1 MATYWV
7 DPYIDTPK
15 GGIHGTTSTTTRN
28 GNYATP
34 FGLTELFGA
43 NALIHLNGTSLYSGD
58 EIRLKGQPL
67 TDFYYNIGTTG
78 NTIDITSADLNSLD
92 YASTD
97 HQYVATYKTALAATG
112 DTVPALIIHDPGLL
126 GTNKFM
132 LHQGRNTFPNATN
145 QIPFYSNVANA
156 LYGWLRAKTGID
168 VNDNVKVAFVDPA
181 YVFDYNAAF
190 SSNLDNAFNLNVSA
204 VTITDGW
211 VSSTSRGG
219 FTMLPIKAGGSHNV
233 NIDWWNS
240 SNKYGLNFDMPSTF
254 INWYHPA
261 GNWIANLKQ
270 RQRLYYITQGKFH
283 LGQWGHNTTSAW
295 NYVTINSTT
304 LNSAENDTPCVEY
317 GNFILS
323 RYLQIG
329 GTGTSTVAQ
338 QPIVKFSNMFM
349 GSGPYVNALKYKM
362 VIGNMIQNQPYSGS
376 VLIYNNQSDGQIDF
390 LENAHLYG
398 YQSSAG
404 IVHTTLLNGL
414 TIPASVTNYA
424 SSDANYPS
432 SSINTTGGP
441 KYASAL
447 TPSDYMVDNVT
458 ANRIAIAPAAWSS
471 AAAIKMHGTT
481 HALYSYTYGQWN
493 NSVGILDCGSTDY
506 KTTNANILLVN
517 SGYTDSNRFSG
528 QNMHFAGNTFDG
540 APLALWSQ
548 RSTVMNAPYSALLSY
563 NNAAGDMVVMLSSAA
578 DENKDHLKSF
588 VFQLPDLSTATSLSV
603 SYTITRSSSALTD
616 APVARLFLIK
626 NNLSGAS
633 SDETPS
639 TSLTGNVYTLTNT
652 VTNLDP
658 DARFM
663 GLKIM
668 LKSGTGRTVADTY
681 TISAPTFTVN

>member
-1 MATYWV
+1 MTVYWV
-7 DPYIDTPK
+7 DPYIDTTK

-34 FGLTELFGA
+34 FGLTELFNA
-43 NALIHLNGTSLYSGD
+43 NAITALNGTSLSAGD

-78 NTIDITSADLNSLD
+78 NTIDITSIDSNSMD

-97 HQYVATYKTALAATG
+97 EQYVATYKTALAATG

-126 GTNKFM
+126 GTNTFM
-132 LHQGRNTFPNATN
+132 LHQGLNTFPNVTN

-156 LYGWLRAKTGID
+156 LWGWLRAKTGID
-168 VNDNVKVAFVDPA
+168 VNDNVKVAFVDPV

-190 SSNLDNAFNLNVSA
+190 SSNLDNAFNFNVNQIT
-204 VTITDGW
+204 VTDGW

-240 SNKYGLNFDMPSTF
+240 SNATGLEFDMPSTF
-254 INWYHPA
+254 INWYHPTS
-261 GNWIANLKQ
+261 NWIASLKQ
-270 RQRLYYITQGKFH
+270 RQRFYSITQGKFH

-304 LNSAENDTPCVEY
+304 LNSDENDTPCIEF
-317 GNFILS
+317 GNFINS

-338 QPIVKFSNMFM
+338 RPIVKFSNVFM
-349 GSGPYVNALKYKM
+349 GSGPYANINKYKM
-362 VIGNMIQNQPYSGS
+362 VIGNMIQNQPYTGS
-376 VLIYNNQSDGQIDF
+376 VLIYNNQPDGQISF

-404 IVHTTLLNGL
+404 IIHTTLLNGL
-414 TIPASVTNYA
+414 TIPASATNYA
-424 SSDANYPS
+424 SSDANYPGS
-432 SSINTTGGP
+432 TIISTGGP
-441 KYASAL
+441 KYGSSAS
-447 TPSDYMVDNVT
+447 PSEYMIDNVT
-458 ANRIAIAPAAWSS
+458 ANRIAIAPATWSS
-471 AAAIKMHGTT
+471 VSAIQMHGSTQT
-481 HALYSYTYGQWN
+481 LSSYSYGQWN
-493 NSVGILDCGSTDY
+493 NSIGILDCGSTDY
-506 KTTNANILLVN
+506 KTTNANILLIN
-517 SGYTDSNRFSG
+517 SAFTDAGRFSG

-540 APLALWSQ
+540 APLG
-548 RSTVMNAPYSALLSY
+548 APFSALLSY

-578 DENKDHLKSF
+578 EANKYHLKSF
-588 VFQLPDLSTATSLSV
+588 VFQLPDLSSATSLAT

-616 APVARLFLIK
+616 VPTSTMYLIK
-626 NNLSGAS
+626 NNLSGAD
-633 SDETPS
+633 SDETVS
-639 TSLTGNVYTLTNT
+639 RTTSGNVHSYFKT

-658 DARFM
+658 NARFM
-663 GLKIM
+663 GIKIV
-668 LKSGTGRTVADTY
+668 LRSGSGRTVADTY
-681 TISAPTFTVN
+681 TISAPTFTVS

>member
-1 MATYWV
+1 MTVYWV

-78 NTIDITSADLNSLD
+78 NTIDITSIDSNSMD

-132 LHQGRNTFPNATN
+132 LHQGRNTFSNVTN
-145 QIPFYSNVANA
+145 YIPFYSNVANA
-156 LYGWLRAKTGID
+156 LWAWLRAKTGID

-190 SSNLDNAFNLNVSA
+190 SSNPDNAFNLNVSA
-204 VTITDGW
+204 VTVTDGW

-219 FTMLPIKAGGSHNV
+219 FTMLPITAGGSHNL

-254 INWYHPA
+254 INWYHPSS
-261 GNWIANLKQ
+261 NWIASLKQ
-270 RQRLYYITQGKFH
+270 RQRFYSITQGRFH

-295 NYVTINSTT
+295 NTVTINSTT
-304 LNSAENDTPCVEY
+304 LNSAENDTPCIEF
-317 GNFILS
+317 GNFINS
-323 RYLQIG
+323 RYLQIS

-349 GSGPYVNALKYKM
+349 GSGSYVNALRYKM
-362 VIGNMIQNQPYSGS
+362 VIGNMMQNQPYTGG
-376 VLIYNNQSDGQIDF
+376 VLIYNNNTDGQIDF
-390 LENAHLYG
+390 LENSHIYG
-398 YQSSAG
+398 YQNSAG
-404 IVHTTLLNGL
+404 IIYTPLTNGL

-424 SSDANYPS
+424 SSDANYPGATINS
-432 SSINTTGGP
+432 SGGP

-447 TPSDYMVDNVT
+447 SPSQYMVDNVT

-471 AAAIKMHGTT
+471 AAAINMHETT
-481 HALYSYTYGQWN
+481 HALYSYSYGQWN
-493 NSVGILDCGSTDY
+493 NSIGILDCGSTDY

-517 SGYTDSNRFSG
+517 MGYTDSSRFSG
-528 QNMHFAGNTFDG
+528 QNMHFAGNTYDG

-548 RSTVMNAPYSALLSY
+548 RSTVVNAPYSALLSY
-563 NNAAGDMVVMLSSAA
+563 NNAAGDMVVMMSSAA

-588 VFQLPDLSTATSLSV
+588 VFQLPDLSSATSLSV

-616 APVARLFLIK
+616 APLARLFYIK
-626 NNLSGAS
+626 NNLSGIL
-633 SDETPS
+633 SDEQPS
-639 TSLTGNVYTLTNT
+639 TSLSGNVYTYYNT
-652 VTNLDP
+652 VINLDP

-681 TISAPTFTVN
+681 TISAPTFTVS